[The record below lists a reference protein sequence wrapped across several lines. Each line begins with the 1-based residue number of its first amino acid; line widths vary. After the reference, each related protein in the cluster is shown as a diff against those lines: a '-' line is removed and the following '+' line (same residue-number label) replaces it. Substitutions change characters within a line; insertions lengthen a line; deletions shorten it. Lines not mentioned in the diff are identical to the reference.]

1 MAEQVYMDIPAVKNM
16 ANTLGQVSEVLKA
29 VSKTLE
35 ALANIL
41 KSTAF
46 IGLVGGAA
54 VLAVI
59 EMIKPFI
66 KKMADKSAE
75 LKKDVTDSV
84 NAFERGDQ
92 QGATKFY

>member
-1 MAEQVYMDIPAVKNM
+1 MAEEVYMDIPAVRKIG
-16 ANTLGQVSEVLKA
+16 NTLGNVSDVLKGVNKA
-29 VSKTLE
+29 LE

-46 IGLVGGAA
+46 VGLVGGAA

-59 EMIKPFI
+59 EKVKPYI
-66 KKMADKSAE
+66 KKMADQSAE
-75 LKKDVTDSV
+75 LKKDVLDSV
-84 NAFERGDQ
+84 AAFERGDS